1 MWRERLHRRQ
11 RRDDRFLKWGKIFLL
26 LSVVF
31 LLVIIVGVPLFS
43 LLLPSPEKIVRNEGY
58 STKILDRNGLPLY
71 DIYETKRQ
79 TPVLWA
85 DVPDAL
91 KKATIAIE
99 DKNFYKHGGFD
110 IWGMVRGTLRC
121 FVGRCQGGSTLTQQ
135 LVKNVLLTSE
145 RSLWRKVKEFI
156 LSVQIEKKYK
166 KDEILLMYLNEA
178 PYGGTIWGVES
189 ASETYFGKKVKDLTL
204 VESAIL
210 AGIPQRPSLYSPYSS
225 DPKAYTAR
233 TTNVLR
239 RMKEDGYLTG
249 EEEAK
254 AVKELGNV
262 IFQEKGSSFKAPHFV
277 MYVEKI
283 LEQKYGTDAVERGGL
298 TVTTT
303 LDLTLQEE
311 AQKTVYEEIKKVEYL
326 NITNGSAVVV
336 DPTTGEILAMVGS
349 KQFDDPNYDGQV
361 NVALALRQPGSSFKP
376 FTYVTALKKGFTP
389 SSLLVDAP
397 TEFPGGVDKPP
408 YIPVNYDG
416 KFRGPVQLRFALAN
430 SINIP
435 AVKLLALVGIKDVLS
450 TAYEMGVTSLP
461 PTDET
466 LKRVGLS
473 LTLGGGEVRLL
484 DLTGAYGPFMN
495 GGFRIDP
502 VTILKVVDSK
512 GKVIEENT
520 PKLGKRVLDEEDA
533 YLIANIL
540 SDNEARKEVFGPN
553 SLLNIPGK
561 MVAVKTGTT
570 NDRRDNWTIG
580 GTKHAVVGVWVGNN
594 DNTPM
599 KQVASGVSGASPI
612 WRKIMT
618 LTFKNKTGFSFDTP
632 SNVVTANVDVI
643 SGFRAHD
650 GYPERL
656 EYFKKGTEP
665 GDDPVHKKIKVCKS
679 DGKLASPA
687 DVSSGNYD
695 DREFIYLK
703 EEDPTS
709 AVGGPNKWQEGILNW
724 IGTQT
729 DDRYRP
735 PTDYCGSSNPLSINF
750 VNPGDHS
757 SNLDNKFTIEFRV
770 ESTSGINEAEL
781 FIDGSRIR
789 GFTSAPFRYEITNP
803 LSDGVHEIKVT
814 AKDANGNSADKT
826 IKVGVKVNWDYVPAT
841 PTPISTPS
849 PSPTP
854 TLPTL

>member
-1 MWRERLHRRQ
+1 LHRR
-11 RRDDRFLKWGKIFLL
+11 RRADEKYVKWGKLL
-26 LSVVF
+26 LLASVGLF
-31 LLVIIVGVPLFS
+31 LMIVIGVPLFS

-58 STKILDRNGLPLY
+58 STKILDRNGVPLY
-71 DIYETKRQ
+71 DIFEGKRQ
-79 TPVLWA
+79 TPVTFA
-85 DVPDAL
+85 DVPETL
-91 KKATIAIE
+91 KQATISIE

-110 IWGMVRGTLRC
+110 IWGMVRGSLRC

-135 LVKNVLLTSE
+135 LVKNVLLSSE
-145 RSLWRKVKEFI
+145 RTIWRKVKEFV

-189 ASETYFGKKVKDLTL
+189 ASETYFGKKAEDLDL

-225 DPKAYTAR
+225 DPKAYIAR
-233 TTNVLR
+233 ATNVLR
-239 RMKEDGYLTG
+239 RMREDGHITG
-249 EEEAK
+249 EQESN

-262 IFQEKGSSFKAPHFV
+262 VFQEKGSSFKAPHFV
-277 MYVEKI
+277 TYVEKL
-283 LEQKYGTDAVERGGL
+283 LEQKFGADAIERGGL

-303 LDLTLQEE
+303 LDLELQEE
-311 AQKTVYEEIKKVEYL
+311 AQKAVYEEIKKVEYL
-326 NITNGSAVVV
+326 NITNGSAVAI
-336 DPTTGEILAMVGS
+336 DPSTGEILAMVGS

-361 NVALALRQPGSSFKP
+361 NVALSLRQPGSSFKP
-376 FTYVTALKKGFTP
+376 FTYVTAFKKGFTP

-397 TEFPGGVDKPP
+397 TEFPGGVDKPV

-416 KFRGPVQLRFALAN
+416 KFRGPVQLRYALAN
-430 SINIP
+430 SINVP

-450 TAYEMGVTSLP
+450 TAYEMGITSLP
-461 PTDET
+461 PTDAT

-484 DLTGAYGPFMN
+484 DLTDAYSPFMN
-495 GGFRIDP
+495 GGFKVEP
-502 VTILKVVDSK
+502 VAILKVTDSK

-540 SDNEARKEVFGPN
+540 SDNEARKDVFGLN
-553 SLLNIPGK
+553 SLLNIAGK
-561 MVAVKTGTT
+561 QVAVKTGTT
-570 NDRRDNWTIG
+570 NDRRDNWTVG

-612 WRKIMT
+612 WRRVT
-618 LTFKNKTGFSFDTP
+618 LATFKGKTGFTFDSP
-632 SNVVTANVDVI
+632 ANVVSANVDVV

-650 GYPERL
+650 GFSERL

-665 GDDPVHKKIKVCKS
+665 GDDPVHKKVKVCKN
-679 DGKLASPA
+679 DGKLATPS
-687 DVSSGNYD
+687 DISSGNYD
-695 DREFIYLK
+695 EREFIFLK
-703 EEDPTS
+703 EEDPT
-709 AVGGPNKWQEGILNW
+709 AGPGGPNKWQEGILTW

-735 PTDYCGSSNPLSINF
+735 PADYCGASNPLSINF

-757 SNLDNKFTIEFRV
+757 SNLDNKFTVEFRV

-781 FIDGSRIR
+781 FIDGARIR
-789 GFTSAPFRYEITNP
+789 GFTSAPYKYEAD
-803 LSDGVHEIKVT
+803 LSTGVHEIKVT
-814 AKDANGNSADKT
+814 AKDANSNNADKT

-841 PTPISTPS
+841 PTPVVV
-849 PSPTP
+849 PTP
-854 TLPTL
+854 TPVP

>member
-1 MWRERLHRRQ
+1 MLLASVGL
-11 RRDDRFLKWGKIFLL
+11 FLMI
-26 LSVVF
+26 
-31 LLVIIVGVPLFS
+31 VIGVPLFS

-58 STKILDRNGLPLY
+58 STKILDRNGVPLY
-71 DIYETKRQ
+71 DIFEGKRQ
-79 TPVLWA
+79 TPVTFA
-85 DVPDAL
+85 DVPETL
-91 KKATIAIE
+91 KQATISIE

-110 IWGMVRGTLRC
+110 IWGMVRGSLRC

-135 LVKNVLLTSE
+135 LVKNVLLSSE
-145 RSLWRKVKEFI
+145 RTIWRKVKEFV

-189 ASETYFGKKVKDLTL
+189 ASETYFGKKAEDLDL

-225 DPKAYTAR
+225 DPKAYIAR
-233 TTNVLR
+233 ATNVLR
-239 RMKEDGYLTG
+239 RMREDGHITG
-249 EEEAK
+249 EQESN

-262 IFQEKGSSFKAPHFV
+262 VFQEKGSSFKAPHFV
-277 MYVEKI
+277 TYVEKL
-283 LEQKYGTDAVERGGL
+283 LEQKFGADAIERGGL

-303 LDLTLQEE
+303 LDLELQEE
-311 AQKTVYEEIKKVEYL
+311 AQKAVYEEIKKVEYL
-326 NITNGSAVVV
+326 NITNGSAVAI
-336 DPTTGEILAMVGS
+336 DPSTGEILAMVGS

-361 NVALALRQPGSSFKP
+361 NVALSLRQPGSSFKP
-376 FTYVTALKKGFTP
+376 FTYVTAFKKGFTP

-397 TEFPGGVDKPP
+397 TEFPGGVDKPV

-416 KFRGPVQLRFALAN
+416 KFRGPVQLRYALAN
-430 SINIP
+430 SINVP

-450 TAYEMGVTSLP
+450 TAYEMGITSLP
-461 PTDET
+461 PTDAT

-484 DLTGAYGPFMN
+484 DLTDAYSPFMN
-495 GGFRIDP
+495 GGFKVEP
-502 VTILKVVDSK
+502 VAILKVTDSK

-540 SDNEARKEVFGPN
+540 SDNEARKDVFGLN
-553 SLLNIPGK
+553 SLLNIAGK
-561 MVAVKTGTT
+561 QVAVKTGTT
-570 NDRRDNWTIG
+570 NDRRDNWTVG

-612 WRKIMT
+612 WRRVT
-618 LTFKNKTGFSFDTP
+618 LATFKGKTGFTFDSP
-632 SNVVTANVDVI
+632 ANVVSANVDVV

-650 GYPERL
+650 GFSERL

-665 GDDPVHKKIKVCKS
+665 GDDPVHKKVKVCKN
-679 DGKLASPA
+679 DGKLATPS
-687 DVSSGNYD
+687 DISSGNYD
-695 DREFIYLK
+695 EREFIFLK
-703 EEDPTS
+703 EEDPT
-709 AVGGPNKWQEGILNW
+709 AGPGGPNKWQEGILTW

-735 PTDYCGSSNPLSINF
+735 PADYCGASNPLSINF

-757 SNLDNKFTIEFRV
+757 SNLDNKFTVEFRV

-781 FIDGSRIR
+781 FIDGARIR
-789 GFTSAPFRYEITNP
+789 GFTSAPYKYEAD
-803 LSDGVHEIKVT
+803 LSTGVHEIKVT
-814 AKDANGNSADKT
+814 AKDANSNNADKT

-841 PTPISTPS
+841 PTPVVV
-849 PSPTP
+849 PTP
-854 TLPTL
+854 TPVP